1 MENSKKHHILSAVFA
16 IVGVCALLCAIFAK
30 AWWHYFSA
38 LIMFVLAITSWDDV
52 LEIEDLNNN
61 KQ

>member
-1 MENSKKHHILSAVFA
+1 MESRKEHHIITAVFA

-38 LIMFVLAITSWDDV
+38 LIMFAMAIISWSDV
-52 LEIEDLNNN
+52 LEVEDIDND